1 MKKLKVGIVG
11 CGFISHAH
19 MTGWSSIE
27 GIEIVSVCDVNS
39 EKANTRNKE
48 FSVINSSYENYLDM
62 FEKEKFDIV
71 DIITP
76 VDSHK
81 DIVIAAAEKGCHV
94 LCEKPFANN
103 LEDAVEMVKACEK
116 AGKKLMICQTNRWH
130 PWFRTIKKEI
140 EHETIGIPYY
150 SIITQRVSFAI
161 PQGEEGKVALI
172 EDQPF
177 YKNIEKLV
185 LLEQGC
191 HYVDIFRYF
200 FGDAIS
206 VTARVKKISP
216 FIIGDDLAIIIID
229 FPGLTTVLEDS
240 WVCTG
245 SEKTSVTL
253 VEGTKGSLYFEG
265 TSGAAPHRTTE
276 AGGVEIRLRNGKITS
291 IPQDAN
297 KYYYNAFESIE
308 RHFIDCIKN
317 DKEPISSGRDNLRSL
332 DIIFSAYSSSQ
343 IGRTMFLGGINK

>member
-1 MKKLKVGIVG
+1 MKKLKVGIIG

-19 MTGWSSIE
+19 MTGWSHIDDVN
-27 GIEIVSVCDVNS
+27 IVAVCDVNKD
-39 EKANTRNKE
+39 KAIIRDKE
-48 FSVINSSYENYLDM
+48 FCINSSYDSYKDM

-103 LEDAVEMVKACEK
+103 MQDALEMVKACEK

-130 PWFRTIKKEI
+130 PWFSTIKKEL
-140 EHETIGIPYY
+140 EKETIGLPYY

-161 PQGEEGKVALI
+161 PQGKEGRVALI

-177 YKNIEKLV
+177 YKNVEKLV

-191 HYVDIFRYF
+191 HYVDIFRHF

-206 VTARVKKISP
+206 VTAKVKKISP
-216 FIIGDDLAIIIID
+216 FIIGDDLAIIVID
-229 FPGLTTVLEDS
+229 FPGLTAILEDS

-253 VEGTKGSLYFEG
+253 VEGNKGSLYFEG

-276 AGGVEIRLRNGKITS
+276 AGGVEIRLRNGKLLQFRKMQINT
-291 IPQDAN
+291 
-297 KYYYNAFESIE
+297 
-308 RHFIDCIKN
+308 
-317 DKEPISSGRDNLRSL
+317 
-332 DIIFSAYSSSQ
+332 IIMLLNQ
-343 IGRTMFLGGINK
+343 